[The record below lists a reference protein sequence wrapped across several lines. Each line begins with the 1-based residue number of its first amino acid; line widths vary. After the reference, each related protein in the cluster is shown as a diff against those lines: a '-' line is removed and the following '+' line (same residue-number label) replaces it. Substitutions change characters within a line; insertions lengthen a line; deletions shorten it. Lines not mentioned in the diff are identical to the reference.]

1 MEKTIAVLGGDRR
14 MALLARLLAEDGHPV
29 QTWGLAAF
37 GMEDTALEEAAQAD
51 RVVLPVPL
59 SRGKNLNCTAAA
71 LPLCGLFA
79 LLRPEQRLYAGGVKT
94 ADREAAAEFGLTLTD
109 YLSRE
114 ELAVRNGV
122 PTAEGAIEA
131 AMAATDVTLCGTP
144 CLVIG
149 FGRIGKLLA
158 HRLRGL
164 GAEVTVD
171 NSMICARAEDG
182 LHGAEIYLD
191 MPSVGAT
198 INIMLAATRAKGNTI
213 IVNAGKEPHI
223 VDLANFINAMGGSV
237 KGAGTDTIRIR
248 GGRSMHGCTYAVIPD
263 QIEAGTLMIAAAATA
278 GDVLIRGALPT
289 HMEALT
295 AKLLEMGARV
305 DEGIGEDSI
314 RVRSDGNHRHVNIK
328 TLPYPGFPT
337 DLQQPMSALLSTARG
352 TSIINETIYEQ
363 RHRHLEEI
371 RRMGGQSQIHERI
384 AIIEGVPKLTG
395 CAVTATDLRAGA
407 ALVVAGLMAEG
418 VTDIYNVQFID
429 RGYEHLEKKLSQLG
443 AKIERLPADAD

>member
-29 QTWGLAAF
+29 RTWGLAAF

-79 LLRPEQRLYAGGVKT
+79 LLRPEQRLYAGGVKA

-131 AMAATDVTLCGTP
+131 AMDATDVTLCGTP

-164 GAEVTVD
+164 GAEVTV
-171 NSMICARAEDG
+171 SARR
-182 LHGAEIYLD
+182 LD
-191 MPSVGAT
+191 
-198 INIMLAATRAKGNTI
+198 
-213 IVNAGKEPHI
+213 
-223 VDLANFINAMGGSV
+223 DLATPS
-237 KGAGTDTIRIR
+237 
-248 GGRSMHGCTYAVIPD
+248 
-263 QIEAGTLMIAAAATA
+263 ATA
-278 GDVLIRGALPT
+278 VFARTVSPDGSGASASSSTPCRT
-289 HMEALT
+289 SCSRRSYCANCRASACCSSWHHSPAST
-295 AKLLEMGARV
+295 
-305 DEGIGEDSI
+305 
-314 RVRSDGNHRHVNIK
+314 VR
-328 TLPYPGFPT
+328 
-337 DLQQPMSALLSTARG
+337 
-352 TSIINETIYEQ
+352 Q
-363 RHRHLEEI
+363 RR
-371 RRMGGQSQIHERI
+371 
-384 AIIEGVPKLTG
+384 
-395 CAVTATDLRAGA
+395 RAG
-407 ALVVAGLMAEG
+407 
-418 VTDIYNVQFID
+418 
-429 RGYEHLEKKLSQLG
+429 
-443 AKIERLPADAD
+443 

>member
-79 LLRPEQRLYAGGVKT
+79 LLRPEQRLYAGGVKA
-94 ADREAAAEFGLTLTD
+94 ADREAAAEYGLTLTD

-144 CLVIG
+144 GLVIG

-164 GAEVTVD
+164 GAEVTV
-171 NSMICARAEDG
+171 SARR
-182 LHGAEIYLD
+182 LD
-191 MPSVGAT
+191 
-198 INIMLAATRAKGNTI
+198 
-213 IVNAGKEPHI
+213 
-223 VDLANFINAMGGSV
+223 DLAWIDAAVFARTVSPDGS
-237 KGAGTDTIRIR
+237 GASASSSTPCRTSCSQ
-248 GGRSMHGCTYAVIPD
+248 RSCCVSCRASACCSSWPRSPAST
-263 QIEAGTLMIAAAATA
+263 
-278 GDVLIRGALPT
+278 
-289 HMEALT
+289 
-295 AKLLEMGARV
+295 
-305 DEGIGEDSI
+305 
-314 RVRSDGNHRHVNIK
+314 VR
-328 TLPYPGFPT
+328 
-337 DLQQPMSALLSTARG
+337 
-352 TSIINETIYEQ
+352 
-363 RHRHLEEI
+363 
-371 RRMGGQSQIHERI
+371 RRR
-384 AIIEGVPKLTG
+384 
-395 CAVTATDLRAGA
+395 RAG
-407 ALVVAGLMAEG
+407 
-418 VTDIYNVQFID
+418 
-429 RGYEHLEKKLSQLG
+429 
-443 AKIERLPADAD
+443 

>member
-1 MEKTIAVLGGDRR
+1 MERGTPMEKTIAVLGGDRR

-29 QTWGLAAF
+29 RTWGLAAF

-79 LLRPEQRLYAGGVKT
+79 LLRLEQRLYAGGVKA

-164 GAEVTVD
+164 GAEVTV
-171 NSMICARAEDG
+171 SGGWTISRG
-182 LHGAEIYLD
+182 ST
-191 MPSVGAT
+191 PS
-198 INIMLAATRAKGNTI
+198 
-213 IVNAGKEPHI
+213 
-223 VDLANFINAMGGSV
+223 
-237 KGAGTDTIRIR
+237 
-248 GGRSMHGCTYAVIPD
+248 
-263 QIEAGTLMIAAAATA
+263 ATA
-278 GDVLIRGALPT
+278 VSARTVSPDGSGASASSSTPYRT
-289 HMEALT
+289 WYSQRSCCVSCRASACCSSWHRSPAST
-295 AKLLEMGARV
+295 
-305 DEGIGEDSI
+305 
-314 RVRSDGNHRHVNIK
+314 VR
-328 TLPYPGFPT
+328 
-337 DLQQPMSALLSTARG
+337 
-352 TSIINETIYEQ
+352 
-363 RHRHLEEI
+363 
-371 RRMGGQSQIHERI
+371 RRR
-384 AIIEGVPKLTG
+384 
-395 CAVTATDLRAGA
+395 RAG
-407 ALVVAGLMAEG
+407 
-418 VTDIYNVQFID
+418 
-429 RGYEHLEKKLSQLG
+429 
-443 AKIERLPADAD
+443 

>member
-29 QTWGLAAF
+29 RTWGLAAF

-79 LLRPEQRLYAGGVKT
+79 LLRPEQRLYAGGVKA

-164 GAEVTVD
+164 GAEVTV
-171 NSMICARAEDG
+171 SARRQENLRLSAQAHEKAPC
-182 LHGAEIYLD
+182 LR
-191 MPSVGAT
+191 PSL
-198 INIMLAATRAKGNTI
+198 I
-213 IVNAGKEPHI
+213 
-223 VDLANFINAMGGSV
+223 DLA
-237 KGAGTDTIRIR
+237 
-248 GGRSMHGCTYAVIPD
+248 
-263 QIEAGTLMIAAAATA
+263 L
-278 GDVLIRGALPT
+278 LI
-289 HMEALT
+289 
-295 AKLLEMGARV
+295 LE
-305 DEGIGEDSI
+305 
-314 RVRSDGNHRHVNIK
+314 
-328 TLPYPGFPT
+328 
-337 DLQQPMSALLSTARG
+337 
-352 TSIINETIYEQ
+352 
-363 RHRHLEEI
+363 
-371 RRMGGQSQIHERI
+371 
-384 AIIEGVPKLTG
+384 
-395 CAVTATDLRAGA
+395 C
-407 ALVVAGLMAEG
+407 
-418 VTDIYNVQFID
+418 
-429 RGYEHLEKKLSQLG
+429 
-443 AKIERLPADAD
+443 

>member
-29 QTWGLAAF
+29 RTWGLAAF

-164 GAEVTVD
+164 GAEVTV
-171 NSMICARAEDG
+171 SARR
-182 LHGAEIYLD
+182 LD
-191 MPSVGAT
+191 
-198 INIMLAATRAKGNTI
+198 
-213 IVNAGKEPHI
+213 
-223 VDLANFINAMGGSV
+223 DLAWIDAFGYRGLRTNRLAGRLGSFRV
-237 KGAGTDTIRIR
+237 VFNTVPN
-248 GGRSMHGCTYAVIPD
+248 M
-263 QIEAGTLMIAAAATA
+263 
-278 GDVLIRGALPT
+278 VLTEELLRDLPR
-289 HMEALT
+289 ECV
-295 AKLLEMGARV
+295 LLELA
-305 DEGIGEDSI
+305 I
-314 RVRSDGNHRHVNIK
+314 VRPV
-328 TLPYPGFPT
+328 
-337 DLQQPMSALLSTARG
+337 
-352 TSIINETIYEQ
+352 
-363 RHRHLEEI
+363 
-371 RRMGGQSQIHERI
+371 
-384 AIIEGVPKLTG
+384 G
-395 CAVTATDLRAGA
+395 CL
-407 ALVVAGLMAEG
+407 
-418 VTDIYNVQFID
+418 F
-429 RGYEHLEKKLSQLG
+429 SS
-443 AKIERLPADAD
+443 